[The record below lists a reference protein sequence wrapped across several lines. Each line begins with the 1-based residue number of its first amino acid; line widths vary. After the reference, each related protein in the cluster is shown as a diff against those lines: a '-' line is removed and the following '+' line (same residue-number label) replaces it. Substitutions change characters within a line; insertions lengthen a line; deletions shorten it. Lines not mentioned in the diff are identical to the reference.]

1 MAEPLTLDDLKAF
14 QYEAPKYSEPAPKN
28 KEPGAVSDMWSSF
41 GSGAGN
47 LVQGVGTFFGGSDST
62 LAELGSSAQEYWDE
76 RKSSKLRAKEAELS
90 RKMRDKDVGFLETV
104 GSVITDPYLAA
115 NMVAGSAPSMA
126 VGMGAGGLVARGMAT
141 AGLMTTEAGAL
152 TSLGSRV
159 AGGIGEGLTLVPDV
173 YQNSQGSGVA
183 SAAGLAL
190 GVVTNMVT
198 PGNLAGAAAAKMS
211 GRVADDAVMNA
222 FNKTAL
228 RRVGGAIAGEAAQ
241 EFGQEGG
248 QAIIEQLGRGEQL
261 DLAAAAKQGGVGAVL
276 GGVMGG
282 GMHPIVGEGA
292 PKFKTQEERD
302 TAISRERE
310 AIKLNERIAV
320 VQAQADAN
328 PTDPVLKA
336 ELETLK
342 ATQQVNAA
350 AGNLEASPT
359 PENQQAHDLAIEQ
372 QQVASATLASAK
384 DPANRDA
391 YDTAETMRAALAL
404 KLAGPDGVKHAADV
418 AAQASAAAIAAAPD
432 LDNALGAFSSANRAS
447 STLRVSATGMQ
458 NTVAGV
464 AQAGEEILASHTVD
478 VAAAEADLARTQH
491 EATLRQHK
499 EQQAAHK
506 TQQAALKVNQERA
519 KLGLPTINADMVPE
533 ATGAVEPTAPAPAV
547 PARMDAAEN
556 VLIARLGPESAKQ
569 VFRSFT
575 AMPTPDLQNLLRIG
589 DRNGAMEADAREYL
603 HALLESRGETV
614 EGPAGGGFAT
624 PAQGAAFEMQ
634 RDGIQGREIPH
645 TRVPNGNAAFQYAV
659 GRTTEQ
665 GIDTVFRRRADEAG
679 TYGGWRW
686 ENEIS
691 QLLPESQTAQPEPA
705 TSPGAPAE
713 LAATEQAM
721 LDDGYDQVAVRGMY
735 NLTNQELIDTTNDIG
750 AKRSKREHAFEIL
763 QNRQNQYIM
772 NRAQF
777 NARENALENALA
789 ALAQVS
795 GRTVDQIST
804 MIAGASEQVLN
815 NILNNP
821 SVQYRNEQHALARIA
836 VAYKNNTHLG
846 NVDQFITTARRTAAQ
861 PEPVRA
867 PAAPSAPAPEGRLM
881 GRRRVEQDFE
891 VRARTALNNGVLEK
905 LGTFWNNVMRGR
917 GQRVFN
923 VNTRDLANVADGFS
937 DLTQSQ
943 LNTLKDRYNAELN
956 RQARQWALDNGQVV
970 TMLTNPVI
978 SISRGSGRINI
989 EVRALGRNGANPY
1002 MVPPDQARQVG
1013 DATISTRDGHMT
1025 TTGLEDAPGSSN
1037 LGYRIGAEIARMAG
1051 ENVPAS
1057 DALLTNNRM
1066 RRHMQSVYA
1075 DSLFGP
1081 GHVSPMNA
1089 HGGMTPQGVPASVW
1103 GAANDVQ
1110 RVGLNMMRAAHSIT
1124 EGRAEGSHTAAN
1136 FTENLQYNRDGK
1148 IVAVTEPKHARG
1160 WPVGTEVTDA
1170 MLLARLSEVDPVL
1183 NASAM
1188 GRSGAGGVGVDT
1200 AKLGIM
1206 TNTILAAIEANPT
1219 RAIPS
1224 WMLPKAKQIGR
1235 DIGGWMFSE
1244 AETTDTAATGV
1255 TQEQAEA
1262 EVRNM
1267 VGDNAAKVLLDS
1279 GVISF
1284 VESGE
1289 DLTGDT
1295 FSDKNGKVQGATMP
1309 DGKIVLVLG
1318 NLNEETLGPVLA
1330 HEALHSTIRNL
1341 LGEDTYSALMSR
1353 LDTMLKAGEGSQWVK
1368 DAEARV
1374 PPNTDPEQRLEEIAA
1389 YAVELDVRGGTRGNP
1404 LVRWARDFMSALRTA
1419 IIQNKALPEALRM
1432 WAMKNIQPQDLTRL
1446 AIAGLKRA
1454 AAQREAELKPNPKAT
1469 SINVGLVVGM
1479 GETAET
1485 LSPEFVLA
1493 EIEKLGVKVGRNN
1506 VVDASYEHNGET
1518 INETTLVAEL
1528 DRALTPAEVERLAIN
1543 TKQQAIPQ
1551 RVDGV
1556 GSLYGPKAA
1565 EWGGF
1570 NPHEFRELNG
1580 RRSDEANR
1588 ESRARDW
1595 DAEIKALMEE
1605 HRNPKTT
1612 NARRSQINDE
1622 LRSARMFQRA
1632 DQEVRYAARTGQKFS
1647 VGASYGTPRE
1657 GAVSVVGVHFSGA
1670 QRDMLSTSAYGTG
1683 IKGAEAERLSLPE
1696 NRDIRSRTMFY
1707 VDEGKG
1713 VTPEQGV
1720 GAVGHQ
1726 VRLNN
1731 LYDLRA
1737 DALGLRNP
1745 DLSKMERDIVAS
1757 GFDGYYAPNYR
1768 DMGQGVAVAIGKHS
1782 IPTEPYVPGEGAA
1795 PAPVS
1800 AANQYGEALAKSKLP
1815 GGAMLGR
1822 EWLVAITGTEFDTPP
1837 VRAQLEQRQGER
1849 IYRDD
1854 LPRFNRGLRYSVAQ
1868 EAATLEAPVAPEL
1881 PGTFNILDIGRRTG
1895 IERAYEAV
1903 RRAIQDKHVTLRRIQ
1918 QLAKIGSE
1926 NIRMDT
1932 VGALDRLGSKLM
1944 AEQKRLVDEPLAKM
1958 ENLLDKAGFTPDE
1971 GRAALDRLLIAAH
1984 VKEYNEHIAEINPV
1998 KFDAQGNYISGFD
2011 NDQHPGSGITSA
2023 EAAETLRELTSG
2035 NDPKTLALLAA
2046 QKEYRKMIADMQAFA
2061 VDRGLETQETID
2073 SWNKKFPNYTPFNR
2087 ELDIQENLSIGTIPG
2102 SQGFSLR
2109 SGIARRAMGSGAEII
2124 SPLASTMLWGLKTTT
2139 RGENA
2144 IVARTFLEFAKAFV
2158 PNYMSANGELRPM
2171 WKVNTVPNARVVKK
2185 MNVYRVSLPEGGL
2198 SPEFYSR
2205 EQAENFGTMQQ
2216 RAWQAANPGV
2226 SPRLSGINVEH
2237 MYDGEPQNR
2246 VVVQPEPNYQNKP
2259 NVMIV
2264 PVDGE
2269 NQMIEFDQHSKDAM
2283 AIVEAFKGKA
2293 TSGAATQTMNK
2304 VLTPFRMFSR
2314 WVMATSTGFNPVFA
2328 AFNSAR
2334 DIQAAAINA
2343 GADKIPGW
2351 TAADSAKIAAG
2362 FIPAAKGIWKQ
2373 LRAEFDQM
2381 HNNVEAPAPV
2391 AGSSAD
2397 WMQRMV
2403 AAGGATGIAHSVTDV
2418 EAAETQLRRLFG
2430 QEAVDK
2436 MTGQDVPND
2445 WLSRSDR
2452 WITKVGDGFHRFGQG
2467 ETRGKGE
2474 WISKNVVAGIGR
2486 LNESA
2491 ELTTR
2496 TLVFKRATELY
2507 MEAGHDQA
2515 TAEKMAANISKNI
2528 STNFNRR
2535 GNATNV
2541 INQLFPFFNAA
2552 VQGNARLAETLFEK
2566 ETYTVDKDGT
2576 TLVDQR
2582 TKLTP
2587 YGKKVASLI
2596 GTLGAMQAL
2605 LLMAAG
2611 YDDDEV
2617 PKHVKDRAFVIP
2629 MPGGTYVA
2637 IPMPHGFNL
2646 ILNAGRELAD
2656 ASVSFATGN
2665 YRKMAQHIADGTWG
2679 SLAAMSPAGSAGNPV
2694 TDWLPALA
2702 DPFVSIAMNRD
2713 AFGRPIAR
2721 EDMNPLAPTPG
2732 FKRAKEGATGT
2743 SKALAEGLNW
2753 ITGGDQDRPGMVSPT
2768 PDQIDFLM
2776 GFAGGGVARE
2786 GMKAAQ
2792 TAGYVAKGAL
2802 GIEQEALPLHRVP
2815 LIGRVVGNTQSPE
2828 VIHQK
2833 VFSAAKELNQLQAH
2847 YKGLRE
2853 RGEKEEA
2860 AAFKAEHPELALQ
2873 DDFAKLTRG
2882 ESKQKKERV
2891 KLRGEGEVGKIN
2903 AMAEKSETRAQ
2914 ELLRRLEEYRAQ

>member
-1 MAEPLTLDDLKAF
+1 MSIYDDPTYAEFLKG
-14 QYEAPKYSEPAPKN
+14 YAPEPSEPKASGSKRG
-28 KEPGAVSDMWSSF
+28 ETYWSDMPTKVGMGILGLGKMAVNAAVGNDNRVYDFLESELKRGKGELSPEQRRQDAAIAETIADKDKGALDVVGSMAGNLRGTAGMLAESLPAMF
-41 GSGAGN
+41 AGGGVGGLLVRGGGALTGAAVGRVGTLAASGVGEGSIMAADVFDKTGSGA
-47 LVQGVGTFFGGSDST
+47 
-62 LAELGSSAQEYWDE
+62 
-76 RKSSKLRAKEAELS
+76 
-90 RKMRDKDVGFLETV
+90 
-104 GSVITDPYLAA
+104 AA
-115 NMVAGSAPSMA
+115 LQA
-126 VGMGAGGLVARGMAT
+126 
-141 AGLMTTEAGAL
+141 
-152 TSLGSRV
+152 
-159 AGGIGEGLTLVPDV
+159 
-173 YQNSQGSGVA
+173 
-183 SAAGLAL
+183 LAL
-190 GVVTNMVT
+190 GTLT
-198 PGNLAGAAAAKMS
+198 GFIPGNVEATLTRKFAGEAVEGVSDVLVPSLAKAGAVAAAKRA
-211 GRVADDAVMNA
+211 GVA
-222 FNKTAL
+222 
-228 RRVGGAIAGEAAQ
+228 VGSEAGQ
-241 EFGQEGG
+241 EFVQEGG
-248 QAIIEQLGRGEQL
+248 QALIEQGANGGAL
-261 DLAAAAKQGGVGAVL
+261 DFQSAMKQGVAGAVM

-282 GMHPIVGEGA
+282 GMHTVAGEGSKAAELKDAEKVLADNPTNPVAQAEVALLRAQRDYVEAA
-292 PKFKTQEERD
+292 PEAREGLRTAVDVAKAAVLAARMPDSRAAQDNLD
-302 TAISRERE
+302 TARAE
-310 AIKLNERIAV
+310 AV
-320 VQAQADAN
+320 VASAGVEGARVAADSVSAESTRSIMESAT
-328 PTDPVLKA
+328 TD
-336 ELETLK
+336 
-342 ATQQVNAA
+342 
-350 AGNLEASPT
+350 EALQSFADG
-359 PENQQAHDLAIEQ
+359 QQAH
-372 QQVASATLASAK
+372 
-384 DPANRDA
+384 
-391 YDTAETMRAALAL
+391 
-404 KLAGPDGVKHAADV
+404 
-418 AAQASAAAIAAAPD
+418 
-432 LDNALGAFSSANRAS
+432 
-447 STLRVSATGMQ
+447 STLTIGATGVQ
-458 NTVAGV
+458 NTATGIKQG
-464 AQAGEEILASHTVD
+464 AEEILAGHTYD
-478 VAAAEADLARTQH
+478 EKAAAADLERTTH
-491 EATLRQHK
+491 EAKLRQHK

-506 TQQAALKVNQERA
+506 TEQIALKVNQERR
-519 KLGLPTINADMVPE
+519 KLGMDELPTINADMVPE
-533 ATGAVEPTAPAPAV
+533 ATGTDTQLEQAPQTPRRTA
-547 PARMDAAEN
+547 RLDAAEN
-556 VLIARLGPESAKQ
+556 AMIARLGAESAAG
-569 VFRSFT
+569 FFGSFSDLPTENLQSVLRT
-575 AMPTPDLQNLLRIG
+575 A
-589 DRNGAMEADAREYL
+589 DRNNAMEPTAREYL
-603 HALLESRGETV
+603 HALVESRGETV
-614 EGPAGGGFAT
+614 EGSGPQAQPSSQINGGASE
-624 PAQGAAFEMQ
+624 AQADTQSQSPTFDMH
-634 RDGIQGREIPH
+634 RDGIQGREVSH
-645 TRVPNGNAAFQYAV
+645 TRVPNGDPAFQYAV

-691 QLLPESQTAQPEPA
+691 QLRPESQATAEPA
-705 TSPGAPAE
+705 TAASPGAPAE

-721 LDDGYDQVAVRGMY
+721 LDDGYGQVAVRGMY
-735 NLTNQELIDTTNDIG
+735 NLANQDLIDITNDIG
-750 AKRSKREHAFEIL
+750 AQRSKREHAFEIL

-795 GRTVDQIST
+795 GRTVDQITT
-804 MIAGASEQVLN
+804 MIAAANNQALN
-815 NILNNP
+815 NIINNP
-821 SVQYRNEQHALARIA
+821 SAQYRNEQQALARIA
-836 VAYKNNTHLG
+836 VAYKNHTHLG
-846 NVDQFITTARRTAAQ
+846 NVDNFITTARRTAPQ
-861 PEPVRA
+861 PEPSRA
-867 PAAPSAPAPEGRLM
+867 TQAPTPAAQPRQG
-881 GRRRVEQDFE
+881 GQRRRVEADFE
-891 VRARTALNNGVLEK
+891 TRARTALNNGVLDK

-978 SISRGSGRINI
+978 SISRGGGRINI

-1013 DATISTRDGHMT
+1013 GATISTRDGHMT

-1037 LGYRIGAEIARMAG
+1037 LGYRLGAEIARMAG

-1057 DALLTNNRM
+1057 DTLLTNNRM

-1089 HGGMTPQGVPASVW
+1089 HGGMTPQGVPARVW

-1160 WPVGTEVTDA
+1160 WPVGTEVTDT

-1289 DLTGDT
+1289 ELTGDT

-1374 PPNTDPEQRLEEIAA
+1374 PPNTAPEQRLEEIAA
-1389 YAVELDVRGGTRGNP
+1389 YAVELDVKGGTRGNP

-1446 AIAGLKRA
+1446 AVAGLKRA
-1454 AAQREAELKPNPKAT
+1454 AIGEGVGTRMSIAERDYA
-1469 SINVGLVVGM
+1469 
-1479 GETAET
+1479 AEQAA
-1485 LSPEFVLA
+1485 LLE
-1493 EIEKLGVKVGRNN
+1493 
-1506 VVDASYEHNGET
+1506 EHRAPGT
-1518 INETTLVAEL
+1518 TNE
-1528 DRALTPAEVERLAIN
+1528 RRSAIN
-1543 TKQQAIPQ
+1543 TEIAKLRTAQ
-1551 RVDGV
+1551 RVRD
-1556 GSLYGPKAA
+1556 
-1565 EWGGF
+1565 
-1570 NPHEFRELNG
+1570 
-1580 RRSDEANR
+1580 DANFEM
-1588 ESRARDW
+1588 ESS
-1595 DAEIKALMEE
+1595 
-1605 HRNPKTT
+1605 RNP
-1612 NARRSQINDE
+1612 
-1622 LRSARMFQRA
+1622 
-1632 DQEVRYAARTGQKFS
+1632 
-1647 VGASYGTPRE
+1647 
-1657 GAVSVVGVHFSGA
+1657 
-1670 QRDMLSTSAYGTG
+1670 
-1683 IKGAEAERLSLPE
+1683 
-1696 NRDIRSRTMFY
+1696 
-1707 VDEGKG
+1707 
-1713 VTPEQGV
+1713 
-1720 GAVGHQ
+1720 
-1726 VRLNN
+1726 
-1731 LYDLRA
+1731 
-1737 DALGLRNP
+1737 
-1745 DLSKMERDIVAS
+1745 
-1757 GFDGYYAPNYR
+1757 
-1768 DMGQGVAVAIGKHS
+1768 
-1782 IPTEPYVPGEGAA
+1782 
-1795 PAPVS
+1795 
-1800 AANQYGEALAKSKLP
+1800 
-1815 GGAMLGR
+1815 
-1822 EWLVAITGTEFDTPP
+1822 
-1837 VRAQLEQRQGER
+1837 
-1849 IYRDD
+1849 
-1854 LPRFNRGLRYSVAQ
+1854 RYSVAQ
-1868 EAATLEAPVAPEL
+1868 EAAALEAPVAPEL
-1881 PGTFNILDIGRRTG
+1881 PGTFNVLDIGRRG
-1895 IERAYEAV
+1895 GGGRALERL
-1903 RRAIQDKHVTLRRIQ
+1903 RSAIQDKHVTLRRIQ
-1918 QLAKIGSE
+1918 QLAKIGAE

-1932 VGALDRLGSKLM
+1932 IGALDRLGSKLM

-2011 NDQHPGSGITSA
+2011 NDQHPGSGYTNA

-2087 ELDIQENLSIGTIPG
+2087 ELDIQENLSIGTVPG

-2185 MNVYRVSLPEGGL
+2185 MNVYRVSLPDGGL

-2269 NQMIEFDQHSKDAM
+2269 NQMIEFDHSSKDAM

-2293 TSGAATQTMNK
+2293 TSGTATQTMNK

-2328 AFNSAR
+2328 AFNAAR

-2507 MEAGHDQA
+2507 MADGHDQE

-2552 VQGNARLAETLFEK
+2552 VQGNARLAETLSEK
-2566 ETYTVDKDGT
+2566 ETYEVKKGDHV
-2576 TLVDQR
+2576 LVDQR

-2587 YGKKVASLI
+2587 YGKKVVSLI
-2596 GTLGAMQAL
+2596 GSLGAMQAL

-2646 ILNAGRELAD
+2646 ILNAGRELAG
-2656 ASVSFATGN
+2656 ASAALLSGEP
-2665 YRKMAQHIADGTWG
+2665 RKMVSHLTDATWG
-2679 SLAAMSPAGSAGNPV
+2679 SIAAMSPAGSAGNPV

-2702 DPFVSIAMNRD
+2702 DPFLSIAMNRD

-2732 FKRAKEGATGT
+2732 FKRAKEGATGV
-2743 SKALAEGLNW
+2743 SKIIAEGLNTL
-2753 ITGGDQDRPGMVSPT
+2753 TGGDQDRPGMVSPT

-2833 VFSAAKELNQLQAH
+2833 VFTAAKELNTLQAH

-2891 KLRGEGEVGKIN
+2891 KLREGGEVGKIN

-2914 ELLRRLEEYRAQ
+2914 ELLRRLEEFRAQ

>member
-1 MAEPLTLDDLKAF
+1 MSIYDDPTYAEFLKG
-14 QYEAPKYSEPAPKN
+14 YIPEPSEPKASGSKRG
-28 KEPGAVSDMWSSF
+28 ETYWSDMPTKVGMGILGLGKMAVNAAVGNDNRVYDFLESELKRGTGELSPEQRRQDAAIAETIADKDKGALDVVGSMAGNLRGTAGMLAESLPAMF
-41 GSGAGN
+41 AGGGVGGLLVRGGGALTGAAVGRVGTLAASGVGEGSIMAADVFDKTGSGA
-47 LVQGVGTFFGGSDST
+47 
-62 LAELGSSAQEYWDE
+62 
-76 RKSSKLRAKEAELS
+76 
-90 RKMRDKDVGFLETV
+90 
-104 GSVITDPYLAA
+104 AA
-115 NMVAGSAPSMA
+115 LQA
-126 VGMGAGGLVARGMAT
+126 
-141 AGLMTTEAGAL
+141 
-152 TSLGSRV
+152 
-159 AGGIGEGLTLVPDV
+159 
-173 YQNSQGSGVA
+173 
-183 SAAGLAL
+183 LAL
-190 GVVTNMVT
+190 GTVTGFI
-198 PGNLAGAAAAKMS
+198 PGNVEAALTRKFAGEAVEGVSDVLVPSLAKAGAVAAAKRA
-211 GRVADDAVMNA
+211 GVA
-222 FNKTAL
+222 
-228 RRVGGAIAGEAAQ
+228 VGSEAGQ
-241 EFGQEGG
+241 EFIQEGG
-248 QAIIEQLGRGEQL
+248 QALIEQGANGGAL
-261 DLAAAAKQGGVGAVL
+261 DFQSAMKQGVAGAVM

-282 GMHPIVGEGA
+282 GMHTVAGEGSKAAELKDAEKVLADNPANPVAQAEVALLRAQRDYAEAA
-292 PKFKTQEERD
+292 PEAREGLRTAVDVAKAAVLAARMPDSRAAQDNLD
-302 TAISRERE
+302 TARAE
-310 AIKLNERIAV
+310 AV
-320 VQAQADAN
+320 VASAGVEGARVAADSVSAESTRSIMESAT
-328 PTDPVLKA
+328 TD
-336 ELETLK
+336 
-342 ATQQVNAA
+342 
-350 AGNLEASPT
+350 EALQSFADG
-359 PENQQAHDLAIEQ
+359 QQAH
-372 QQVASATLASAK
+372 
-384 DPANRDA
+384 
-391 YDTAETMRAALAL
+391 
-404 KLAGPDGVKHAADV
+404 
-418 AAQASAAAIAAAPD
+418 
-432 LDNALGAFSSANRAS
+432 
-447 STLRVSATGMQ
+447 STLTIGATGVQ
-458 NTVAGV
+458 NTATGIKQG
-464 AQAGEEILASHTVD
+464 AEEILAGHTYD
-478 VAAAEADLARTQH
+478 EKAAAADLERTTH
-491 EATLRQHK
+491 EAKLRQQK
-499 EQQAAHK
+499 EQREALK
-506 TQQAALKVNQERA
+506 LQQIALKVNQERA

-533 ATGAVEPTAPAPAV
+533 ATGVADTQLEQAPQTPRPTT
-547 PARMDAAEN
+547 RLDAAEN
-556 VLIARLGPESAKQ
+556 AMIARRGSTTAAML
-569 VFRSFT
+569 FRQFN
-575 AMPTPDLQNLLRIG
+575 DLQTPTLQRVLRAAQRG
-589 DRNGAMEADAREYL
+589 GVEADAKEYIA
-603 HALLESRGETV
+603 ALVESRAEPVLVGNQV
-614 EGPAGGGFAT
+614 
-624 PAQGAAFEMQ
+624 
-634 RDGIQGREIPH
+634 RE
-645 TRVPNGNAAFQYAV
+645 FM
-659 GRTTEQ
+659 
-665 GIDTVFRRRADEAG
+665 
-679 TYGGWRW
+679 
-686 ENEIS
+686 S
-691 QLLPESQTAQPEPA
+691 QPEPRYTLQISPDQQVVDVVDENGDTFDTYRGNQAVHDA
-705 TSPGAPAE
+705 TATMDRLNTREQTATEPASATSPAAPVPGSTVHLARQRAADQARNDYIAMRQRTVNSDVPSVAIQVADSVANASDEVLKSWRDDSDSSNELAAYAAAVLDLRAATGQGQSASPGAPAE

-721 LDDGYDQVAVRGMY
+721 LDDGYGQVAVRGMY
-735 NLTNQELIDTTNDIG
+735 NLANQDLIDITNDIG

-821 SVQYRNEQHALARIA
+821 AAQHRAEQQALARIA

-846 NVDQFITTARRTAAQ
+846 NVDQFITTARRTAPQ
-861 PEPVRA
+861 PEPSRVTPA
-867 PAAPSAPAPEGRLM
+867 PAAQPRQG
-881 GRRRVEQDFE
+881 GQRRVEADFE
-891 VRARTALNNGVLEK
+891 TRARTALNNGVLDK

-978 SISRGSGRINI
+978 SISRGGGRINI

-1037 LGYRIGAEIARMAG
+1037 LGYRLGAEIARMAG

-1057 DALLTNNRM
+1057 DSLLTNNRM

-1089 HGGMTPQGVPASVW
+1089 HGGMTPQGVPARVW

-1255 TQEQAEA
+1255 TQEQVEA

-1389 YAVELDVRGGTRGNP
+1389 YAVELEVKGGTRGNP

-1419 IIQNKALPEALRM
+1419 IIQNKAFPEALRT
-1432 WAMKNIQPQDLTRL
+1432 WAMQNIQPQDLTRL
-1446 AIAGLKRA
+1446 AVAGLKRA
-1454 AAQREAELKPNPKAT
+1454 AIGEGTGIRT
-1469 SINVGLVVGM
+1469 S
-1479 GETAET
+1479 
-1485 LSPEFVLA
+1485 LA
-1493 EIEKLGVKVGRNN
+1493 ERDYAAEQAALLE
-1506 VVDASYEHNGET
+1506 EHRAPGT
-1518 INETTLVAEL
+1518 TNE
-1528 DRALTPAEVERLAIN
+1528 RRSAIN
-1543 TKQQAIPQ
+1543 TEIAKLRTAQ
-1551 RVDGV
+1551 RVRD
-1556 GSLYGPKAA
+1556 
-1565 EWGGF
+1565 
-1570 NPHEFRELNG
+1570 
-1580 RRSDEANR
+1580 DANFEM
-1588 ESRARDW
+1588 ESS
-1595 DAEIKALMEE
+1595 
-1605 HRNPKTT
+1605 RNP
-1612 NARRSQINDE
+1612 
-1622 LRSARMFQRA
+1622 
-1632 DQEVRYAARTGQKFS
+1632 
-1647 VGASYGTPRE
+1647 
-1657 GAVSVVGVHFSGA
+1657 
-1670 QRDMLSTSAYGTG
+1670 
-1683 IKGAEAERLSLPE
+1683 
-1696 NRDIRSRTMFY
+1696 
-1707 VDEGKG
+1707 
-1713 VTPEQGV
+1713 
-1720 GAVGHQ
+1720 
-1726 VRLNN
+1726 
-1731 LYDLRA
+1731 
-1737 DALGLRNP
+1737 
-1745 DLSKMERDIVAS
+1745 
-1757 GFDGYYAPNYR
+1757 
-1768 DMGQGVAVAIGKHS
+1768 
-1782 IPTEPYVPGEGAA
+1782 
-1795 PAPVS
+1795 
-1800 AANQYGEALAKSKLP
+1800 
-1815 GGAMLGR
+1815 
-1822 EWLVAITGTEFDTPP
+1822 
-1837 VRAQLEQRQGER
+1837 
-1849 IYRDD
+1849 
-1854 LPRFNRGLRYSVAQ
+1854 RYSVRE
-1868 EAATLEAPVAPEL
+1868 EAAIVEAPVAPEL
-1881 PGTFNILDIGRRTG
+1881 PGTLNVLDIGRRG
-1895 IERAYEAV
+1895 GGGRALERL
-1903 RRAIQDKHVTLRRIQ
+1903 RSAIQDKHVTLRRIQ

-1932 VGALDRLGSKLM
+1932 IGALDRLGSKLM

-1958 ENLLDKAGFTPDE
+1958 ENLLDKADFTPDE

-2011 NDQHPGSGITSA
+2011 NDQHPGSGITNA

-2087 ELDIQENLSIGTIPG
+2087 ELDIQENLSIGTVPG

-2109 SGIARRAMGSGAEII
+2109 SGIARRAMGSGAEIV

-2185 MNVYRVSLPEGGL
+2185 MNVYRVHLPEGGV

-2328 AFNSAR
+2328 AFNAAR

-2507 MEAGHDQA
+2507 MAAGHDQE

-2566 ETYTVDKDGT
+2566 ETYEVKKGDHV
-2576 TLVDQR
+2576 LVDQR

-2656 ASVSFATGN
+2656 AGVSFATGN

-2721 EDMNPLAPTPG
+2721 EDMNPLTPTPG

-2833 VFSAAKELNQLQAH
+2833 VFTAAKELNTLQAH

-2891 KLRGEGEVGKIN
+2891 KLREGGEVGKIN